1 MPRGRSAP
9 VAPDLLLG
17 IDIGNTVVKAVLFDA
32 SGRQVARHGVDGT
45 TLKPAPGMV
54 ERPVAELWAN
64 ARAAISGC
72 LQKAAVSPERIA
84 AIGLA
89 GHGNGLYLLD
99 KAGDPLLGIQSMDSR
114 AATHAAEIDARNG
127 DALHAICLQRPWPS
141 QTPVLLAWIKAHRP
155 DIYAQA
161 GTLCFA
167 KDIIGLHLTGQR
179 VTEVSDMSGAGLLR
193 LPEARYDE
201 SLMALYDLADAKD
214 LLPALAQPT
223 DVVGRVTMGAA
234 AATGLAAGTQVVAG
248 YFDVVASALGSGA
261 VAAGDA
267 SIVLGSWS
275 INQVFA
281 DAPARDPDVFMVAAF
296 GSGRFANMDNSA
308 TSAANLE
315 WYVRTLVERTGHDGD
330 PFALVN
336 ERVGRAKVV
345 GDDPLFHP
353 FLYGGR
359 HGAHQRGGFYG
370 VAGWHDEGH
379 LLRALYEGVAFEHRR
394 HVATLTKGGALIR
407 EVYLSGGGTRSPHWP
422 QMMADVLGL
431 PIHLGTADE
440 TGALGGAIAAAVGIG
455 LHADVD
461 VAVAAMTTQGTT
473 LQPDPAQG
481 ALHDRRFAVW
491 QRLTHAMEPIW
502 ADLTGLGR
510 P

>member
-1 MPRGRSAP
+1 M
-9 VAPDLLLG
+9 APDLLLG
-17 IDIGNTVVKAVLFDA
+17 IDFGNTVVKAVLFDFA
-32 SGRQVARHGVDGT
+32 GRQVARRGVDGT

-72 LQKAAVSPERIA
+72 LKGIDPARIA

-99 KAGDPLLGIQSMDSR
+99 KAGAPLLGIQSLDSR
-114 AATHAAEIDARNG
+114 AAALAADLDASVG
-127 DALHAICLQRPWPS
+127 AELHAICGQRPWPS
-141 QTPVLLAWIKAHRP
+141 QTPALLAWVKAHQP
-155 DIYAQA
+155 KVYARA

-167 KDIIGLHLTGQR
+167 KDIIGWHLTGER
-179 VTEVSDMSGAGLLR
+179 ATEVSDMSGAGLLR
-193 LPEARYDE
+193 LPEVGYDAGLL
-201 SLMALYDLADAKD
+201 SLYGLSDAMPM
-214 LLPALAQPT
+214 LPRLCQPT
-223 DVVGRVTMGAA
+223 EVVGHVTPAA
-234 AATGLAAGTQVVAG
+234 ASATGLRAGIPVVAG

-261 VAAGDA
+261 IGPGTA

-281 DAPARDPDVFMVAAF
+281 DTPARDPNVFMVAAF
-296 GSGRFANMDNSA
+296 GPGRFANMDNSA

-315 WYVRTLVERTGHDGD
+315 WYVRTLIERNGHKGD
-330 PFALVN
+330 AFAQVN
-336 ERVGRAKVV
+336 ALVGRAAMAAA
-345 GDDPLFHP
+345 DPMFHP

-370 VAGWHDEGH
+370 LAGWHDEGH

-394 HVATLTKGGALIR
+394 HV
-407 EVYLSGGGTRSPHWP
+407 EVLRKAGSGIGQVFLSGGGTRSPHWP

-431 PIHLGTADE
+431 PVRLGSAEE
-440 TGALGGAIAAAVGIG
+440 TGALGGAIAAAVGTG
-455 LHADVD
+455 LHASEEA
-461 VAVAAMTTQGTT
+461 AVAAMTTQRAV
-473 LQPDPAQG
+473 LLPDPDRKS
-481 ALHDRRFAVW
+481 LHDRRFAVW
-491 QRLTHAMEPIW
+491 QRMTTAMEPFW
-502 ADLTGLGR
+502 AELAELGR

>member
-1 MPRGRSAP
+1 
-9 VAPDLLLG
+9 
-17 IDIGNTVVKAVLFDA
+17 
-32 SGRQVARHGVDGT
+32 
-45 TLKPAPGMV
+45 MV

-64 ARAAISGC
+64 AQAAISGC
-72 LQKAAVSPERIA
+72 LAKADVAPDRIA

-99 KAGDPLLGIQSMDSR
+99 RAGAPLLGIQSLDSR
-114 AATHAAEIDARNG
+114 AGPLAAALDQSVG
-127 DALHAICLQRPWPS
+127 PALHAICLQRPWPS
-141 QTPVLLAWIKAHRP
+141 QTPVLLAWVKAHRP

-167 KDIIGLHLTGQR
+167 KDIIGWHLTGQR
-179 VTEVSDMSGAGLLR
+179 VSEISDMSGAGLLR
-193 LPEARYDE
+193 LPEARYDDR
-201 SLMALYDLADAKD
+201 LLALYGLADARG
-214 LLPALAQPT
+214 LLPRLAQPA
-223 DVVGRVTMGAA
+223 DLVGEVTPDAA
-234 AATGLAAGTQVVAG
+234 AATGLKAGTPVVAG

-261 VAAGDA
+261 VQAGAA

-296 GSGRFANMDNSA
+296 GPGRFANMDNSA

-315 WYVRTLVERTGHDGD
+315 WYVQTVVERTAHRGD
-330 PFALVN
+330 PFGMVN
-336 ERVGRAKVV
+336 DLVGRAALAA
-345 GDDPLFHP
+345 DDPMFHP

-359 HGAHQRGGFYG
+359 HDAHQRGGFYG

-379 LLRALYEGVAFEHRR
+379 LLRGLYEGVAFEHRR
-394 HVATLTKGGALIR
+394 HIETLTRGGAQIR
-407 EVYLSGGGTRSPHWP
+407 EVFLSGGGTRSPHWP

-431 PIHLGTADE
+431 PVRLGNAEE

-455 LHADVD
+455 KYADD
-461 VAVAAMTTQGTT
+461 LAAVAAMTTQRSR
-473 LQPDPAQG
+473 LVPDPARS

-491 QRLTHAMEPIW
+491 QRLTLAREPFW
-502 ADLTGLGR
+502 AELAGLGR
-510 P
+510 S